1 MRINRAYEVL
11 KDEDLRKHYDEYG
24 EDDGKAGQNQQYQ
37 SWQFYRDN
45 FGLEYFYFQFVFLVL
60 RYFGTT
66 YIFVDFYNL
75 FSKWRSSFIKLK
87 LKYVFLVFILV

>member
-24 EDDGKAGQNQQYQ
+24 EDDGKAGQNQKYQ

-45 FGLEYFYFQFVFLVL
+45 FGLEYFYLQFF
-60 RYFGTT
+60 YFGST
-66 YIFVDFYNL
+66 L
-75 FSKWRSSFIKLK
+75 FWDDLYFCR
-87 LKYVFLVFILV
+87 FL